1 MQMKERTYTVNETF
15 EVLKEY
21 KVTSNVESVRRW
33 LRDGTIKGIAPTS
46 RKEGWKVTQT
56 DLDAFL
62 TDRVHGYQAPGIN
75 TTIDATLN
83 TTNDTSNDATNGV
96 KELEA
101 ANDALAKQVQELQQQ
116 LEHSRA
122 NELRLN
128 DQVEQQRDLYEQ
140 LHAQLLEEREA
151 FATERH
157 TIQIDECE
165 RVKHQMILQGV
176 FEGSVVIRKS
186 VLCAI
191 AEQRNFP
198 TEHVENVWK
207 RLLENS
213 KPSKQPRIHYLLDA
227 FVFEREQM
235 QLEEMFETK
244 EEQVVHA
251 ILARIYSEIE

>member
-1 MQMKERTYTVNETF
+1 M
-15 EVLKEY
+15 
-21 KVTSNVESVRRW
+21 
-33 LRDGTIKGIAPTS
+33 
-46 RKEGWKVTQT
+46 
-56 DLDAFL
+56 
-62 TDRVHGYQAPGIN
+62 
-75 TTIDATLN
+75 
-83 TTNDTSNDATNGV
+83 
-96 KELEA
+96 
-101 ANDALAKQVQELQQQ
+101 
-116 LEHSRA
+116 
-122 NELRLN
+122 
-128 DQVEQQRDLYEQ
+128 
-140 LHAQLLEEREA
+140 HAQLLEEREA

>member
-1 MQMKERTYTVNETF
+1 MIAKGAMQMKEQTYTVNETF

-56 DLDAFL
+56 ALDAFL
-62 TDRVHGYQAPGIN
+62 TDRVHGYQAAKIN
-75 TTIDATLN
+75 TTN
-83 TTNDTSNDATNGV
+83 NATNIV
-96 KELEA
+96 KELEME
-101 ANDALAKQVQELQQQ
+101 NDALAKQVQELQQQ

-122 NELRLN
+122 NEVSLN
-128 DQVEQQRDLYEQ
+128 DQLEQQRDLYEQ

-186 VLCAI
+186 VLSAI

>member
-33 LRDGTIKGIAPTS
+33 LRDGTIKGIAPSS

-75 TTIDATLN
+75 TTIDATN
-83 TTNDTSNDATNGV
+83 VV

-101 ANDALAKQVQELQQQ
+101 ANAALSKKVEQLQQQ
-116 LEHSRA
+116 LEQSRA

-128 DQVEQQRDLYEQ
+128 EQIEQQRISYEQ

-165 RVKHQMILQGV
+165 RLKHQMILQGV

-186 VLCAI
+186 VLSAV
-191 AEQRNFP
+191 AEQRNLSI
-198 TEHVENVWK
+198 ELVDDVWK

-213 KPSKQPRIHYLLDA
+213 KPSKQPRIHYLLNA
-227 FVFEREQM
+227 FVFEGEQL

-251 ILARIYSEIE
+251 ILARVCREIE

>member
-1 MQMKERTYTVNETF
+1 MITKGAMQMKEQTYTVNEIF

-56 DLDAFL
+56 ALDAFL
-62 TDRVHGYQAPGIN
+62 TDRVHGYQASGIN
-75 TTIDATLN
+75 TT
-83 TTNDTSNDATNGV
+83 NDATIDAMNVV
-96 KELEA
+96 KELEV
-101 ANDALAKQVQELQQQ
+101 ANDVLAKQIQELQQQ